1 MAGDTLNHQVYRR
14 IKDDIMFLVLEP
26 GLALSVQKLA
36 DRYGSSRTPVREA
49 VVRLQQ
55 EGLVIIYPQ
64 ARTIVS
70 PISVGRICQ
79 ERFVRNALELSMVD
93 SFIKNCSVLV
103 TDTLENMIGIQKRM
117 ILKENFRGF
126 MEMDQRFH
134 GLLFR
139 TADQQL
145 AAALIQSSNTHYNRG
160 IFLAIKHWGVCPE
173 TLPEHEAIVAA
184 ARARDEEQMRVVL
197 QQHLDRIGQQ
207 TTELKRIFPQYFQD

>member
-1 MAGDTLNHQVYRR
+1 
-14 IKDDIMFLVLEP
+14 
-26 GLALSVQKLA
+26 
-36 DRYGSSRTPVREA
+36 
-49 VVRLQQ
+49 
-55 EGLVIIYPQ
+55 
-64 ARTIVS
+64 
-70 PISVGRICQ
+70 
-79 ERFVRNALELSMVD
+79 ELSMVD

-103 TDTLENMIGIQKRM
+103 TNTLENMIGIQKRM

-145 AAALIQSSNTHYNRG
+145 AASLIQSSNTHYNRG